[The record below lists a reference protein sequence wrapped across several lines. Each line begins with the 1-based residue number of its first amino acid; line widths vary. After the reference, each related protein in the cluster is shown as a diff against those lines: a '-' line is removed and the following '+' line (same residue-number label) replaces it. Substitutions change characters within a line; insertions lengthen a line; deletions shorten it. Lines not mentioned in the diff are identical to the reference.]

1 MKENKIN
8 IFDFI
13 IILIILFQGSN
24 HLKVFSS
31 PFYKYII
38 LVLFLFL
45 IIKYVR
51 DKRNIKNKLNVLTL
65 ILLTFIYFYSI
76 IVSRDSRLVVP
87 MVFYIIEIFSFKLY
101 IGLFNSKEEL
111 FNRSLKIILISST
124 IISILGFIQIIGYKL
139 SIKLLYDFQ
148 WLGIIPN
155 YYGYLAEGRF
165 YSIYDEPA
173 HLCTILGSGIFASYF
188 FSKKYN
194 KKYLIILML
203 ILIFTFFTGS
213 VVTYASLLIFLIYIV
228 FYNKCTN
235 KSKGRKTYSSKFIT
249 VFVILIGLILL
260 VAFKSPL
267 IMNGYNKIQNFF
279 SNNSNSV
286 YEQNETTFAL
296 KSNYLIAKRKIE
308 DGYIFGTG
316 IFTHE
321 FYYYKYIDIV
331 YKSHYQ
337 KYLNYSDA
345 ASIFVRILSEFGIL
359 SILVYIFII
368 FYIIKNY
375 KKKDYIN
382 MFYMML
388 FISQGMRLGDYTW
401 LFNCLPIVIIFS
413 KLNNNIKIEE
423 GDLSE
428 KNLYSNISK
437 C

>member
-1 MKENKIN
+1 MKKNKIN
-8 IFDFI
+8 FFDFI
-13 IILIILFQGSN
+13 IILIILFQGSK
-24 HLKVFSS
+24 HLKVFPS

-38 LVLFLFL
+38 VTLFIFL
-45 IIKYVR
+45 IIKYIKENR
-51 DKRNIKNKLNVLTL
+51 KIKNLVNKKLL
-65 ILLTFIYFYSI
+65 ILLSFIYLYSI
-76 IVSRDSRLVVP
+76 IVSYNNRLFVP

-111 FNRSLKIILISST
+111 FNKLLKIILISSILIST
-124 IISILGFIQIIGYKL
+124 IGFVQIIGYKL
-139 SIKLLYDFQ
+139 SINFLYDFQ
-148 WLGIIPN
+148 WFGIIPN

-173 HLCTILGSGIFASYF
+173 HLCTILGSGIFASYLY
-188 FSKKYN
+188 SRKYN
-194 KKYLIILML
+194 EKYFIA
-203 ILIFTFFTGS
+203 LIFILLFTFLTGS
-213 VVTYASLLIFLIYIV
+213 VVTYLSLLIFLVYIF

-235 KSKGRKTYSSKFIT
+235 KPKVRKISISKFIAI
-249 VFVILIGLILL
+249 FVSLVCIVLL
-260 VAFKSPL
+260 VAFKSSL
-267 IMNGYNKIQNFF
+267 IMNGCNKIQNFF

-296 KSNYLIAKRKIE
+296 KSNYLIAKNKIE

-321 FYYYKYIDIV
+321 FYYYKYIDVI

-345 ASIFVRILSEFGIL
+345 ASIFIRLLSEFGIL
-359 SILVYIFII
+359 GIFAYILMI
-368 FYIIKNY
+368 FYVIKCY

-413 KLNNNIKIEE
+413 KLSNDVNEKDSDLNEKKLYNNV
-423 GDLSE
+423 
-428 KNLYSNISK
+428 SK

>member
-1 MKENKIN
+1 MKENKISF
-8 IFDFI
+8 FDFI
-13 IILIILFQGSN
+13 IILIILFQGSK
-24 HLKVFSS
+24 HLKIFPS

-38 LVLFLFL
+38 VVLFIFL
-45 IIKYVR
+45 IIKYIR
-51 DKRNIKNKLNVLTL
+51 ENRNIKNVLNRKFLL
-65 ILLTFIYFYSI
+65 ILAFIYLYSI
-76 IVSRDSRLVVP
+76 IVSYDSRLFVP
-87 MVFYIIEIFSFKLY
+87 MLFYIIEIVSFKLY

-111 FNRSLKIILISST
+111 FNRLLKIILISSI
-124 IISILGFIQIIGYKL
+124 IISTIGFVQIIGYKF
-139 SIKLLYDFQ
+139 SINFLYDFQ

-155 YYGYLAEGRF
+155 YYGYLTEGRF

-173 HLCTILGSGIFASYF
+173 HLCTILGSGIFASYLY
-188 FSKKYN
+188 SKKYN
-194 KKYLIILML
+194 EKYLIV
-203 ILIFTFFTGS
+203 LIFILLFAFFTGS
-213 VVTYASLLIFLIYIV
+213 VVTYSSLLVFLVYIL

-235 KSKGRKTYSSKFIT
+235 KSKLRKMSTSKFI
-249 VFVILIGLILL
+249 VIFVSLICIALL

-267 IMNGYNKIQNFF
+267 ITNGYNKIQNFF

-296 KSNYLIAKRKIE
+296 KSNYLIAKNKME

-321 FYYYKYIDIV
+321 FYYYKYIDVI
-331 YKSHYQ
+331 YESHYQ

-345 ASIFVRILSEFGIL
+345 ASIFIRLLSEFGIL
-359 SILVYIFII
+359 GILSYILII
-368 FYIIKNY
+368 FYIIKCY

-413 KLNNNIKIEE
+413 ELSNDANKKDSDLNEKKLYNNV
-423 GDLSE
+423 
-428 KNLYSNISK
+428 SK